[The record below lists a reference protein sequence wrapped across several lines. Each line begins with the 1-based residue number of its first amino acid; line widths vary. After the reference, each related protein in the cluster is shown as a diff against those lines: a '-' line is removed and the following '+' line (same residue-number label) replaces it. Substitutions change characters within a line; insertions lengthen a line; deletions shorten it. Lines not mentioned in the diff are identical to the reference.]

1 MSELDDNADSLTLQ
15 EELTCLHCWSR
26 CPPDEVLWISEH
38 QELLGDPLLGESAQR
53 RFLPARFTLT
63 GEALDPRGQVCREI
77 ACPHCHLPLPRA
89 MLEHQ
94 PLLVSII
101 GTPTCGK
108 SYYLGALTWSLR
120 RMLPKL
126 FGVEFVDVD
135 PAANRMLHIYEE
147 KLFLSQTPDQLIA
160 LGALINKTPVYGGGL
175 LSEVNFGQQKVQYA
189 KPFSFV
195 VQPTERHPRA
205 EQRSRLA
212 RVCCLYDN
220 AGEHFLPGNDTLS
233 NQSTRHLAMSSLL
246 LFLYDPTQDPRLND
260 VLRRANPDRQPPPTE
275 SAGRQETVLREVAQ
289 RIRTQLSLG
298 REAKVDRPLFIAVTK
313 ADLWASVLGEFW
325 SEEPW
330 TPIGENGLHAIDIPS
345 ILRMSE
351 KTRQLLERFVP
362 ELVAAA
368 HSLSTQVYF
377 LPVSATGV
385 RPEWD
390 SEGKGWVRPKDL
402 VPVWVSVPFAHA
414 LSHTVSGLL
423 PRLKPT

>member
-1 MSELDDNADSLTLQ
+1 
-15 EELTCLHCWSR
+15 
-26 CPPDEVLWISEH
+26 
-38 QELLGDPLLGESAQR
+38 
-53 RFLPARFTLT
+53 
-63 GEALDPRGQVCREI
+63 
-77 ACPHCHLPLPRA
+77 
-89 MLEHQ
+89 MLEH
-94 PLLVSII
+94 PALLVSII

-135 PAANRMLHIYEE
+135 PAANRLLHVYEE
-147 KLFLSQTPDQLIA
+147 KLFLSETPDQLA
-160 LGALINKTPVYGGGL
+160 RLGTLIEKTPEYGGGL

-212 RVCCLYDN
+212 RVCCLYNN
-220 AGEHFLPGNDTLS
+220 AGEHFLPGRDTLS

-275 SAGRQETVLREVAQ
+275 HAGRQETVLREVAQ
-289 RIRTQLSLG
+289 RIRTHLSLG

-325 SEEPW
+325 SEEPCI
-330 TPIGENGLHAIDIPS
+330 PIGENGLHAIDIPS

-351 KTRQLLERFVP
+351 KTRLLLERFVP

-390 SEGKGWVRPKDL
+390 SEGKGWVRPRDL
-402 VPVWVSVPFAHA
+402 APVWVSVPFAHA